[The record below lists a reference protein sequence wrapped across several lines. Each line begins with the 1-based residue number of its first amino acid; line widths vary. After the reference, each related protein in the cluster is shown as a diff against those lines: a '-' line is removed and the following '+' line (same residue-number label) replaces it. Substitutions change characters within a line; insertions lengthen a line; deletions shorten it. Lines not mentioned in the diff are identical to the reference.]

1 MFVRAKLLA
10 AGFLSAFLLQAP
22 MESSAQ
28 PETKAAELPTP
39 AQQAIDNMLSGGR
52 QIVHGVIVHKKRVGT
67 KYEYGIT
74 PYRRAGQPSGDLIP
88 SPSDVDFTVQGHD
101 DPNAKE
107 ITINGRISKDIFN
120 HLPGNQ
126 PREPVTVSP
135 SVLIQVGDSTCFWN
149 CRKSGGSTTCEWT
162 CVPG

>member
-28 PETKAAELPTP
+28 QQTKAVELPAP
-39 AQQAIDNMLSGGR
+39 AQQAIDNMLGGGR
-52 QIVHGVIVHKKRVGT
+52 QIVHAVIVYKQRVGPN
-67 KYEYGIT
+67 YQYGFT

-88 SPSDVDFTVQGHD
+88 SPDDVNFTVEGQD

-107 ITINGRISKDIFN
+107 ITINAKISKDIFN
-120 HLPGNQ
+120 QLPASQ